1 MCIEYHIEIEVL
13 LVKVFIVLVEVVL
26 VLVLIMIVQRG
37 EGRMTL
43 IGENKSQIMASE
55 KNIRS
60 HGIKGKID
68 RTPEDN

>member
-1 MCIEYHIEIEVL
+1 M
-13 LVKVFIVLVEVVL
+13 L